1 MIQLAVNL
9 EFSESKDEFRYQ
21 VFQPVNEGDF
31 RTIVEDIDFTE
42 AQKFVVD
49 IRERFPNPML
59 YVSVICQWQAYKLK
73 NNL

>member
-1 MIQLAVNL
+1 MELAINL
-9 EFSESKDEFRYQ
+9 EFSESLDEFRYQ

-31 RTIVEDIDFTE
+31 RTIIEDISYPV
-42 AQKFVVD
+42 AQMFVVD
-49 IRERFPNPML
+49 VRERFPNPML

>member
-9 EFSESKDEFRYQ
+9 EFSESLDEFRYQ

-31 RTIVEDIDFTE
+31 RTIVEDISYPV
-42 AQKFVVD
+42 AQMFVVD
-49 IRERFPNPML
+49 VRERFPNPML
-59 YVSVICQWQAYKLK
+59 YVSVICMWNAYKLK